1 MTPEA
6 VADPLRRMKL
16 PTLAGVSLVALA
28 LGCTPPSTPPAA
40 TPPPAAPPPAAPPAA
55 VASVLAVAPVQAV
68 APVPQRWPFSAHAG
82 PIEEGWPIVAV
93 EDGVVTVDGEPAGT
107 TKEVEATR
115 RMHKIDEEFSA
126 LKRYR
131 EGWKAARPTQP
142 FPGRVL
148 LRVAPGM
155 PAPVVRSVFQT
166 AAFAGFPFLGFLVR
180 TGKGEREGVLWADAL
195 VPGPPDPRNMIG
207 LSAGPLPRALHLTVS
222 PEGITTT
229 WKRGPAVFSEER
241 EPRSL
246 LVAPTP
252 AAPASSPGLVE
263 LIRQAWTMRGIP
275 DEPGAKELPEQLFLH
290 LDDREP
296 ASTLIALLD
305 AIAVVRAGRGGQ
317 AVEIDP
323 FFSMR

>member
-1 MTPEA
+1 MTPGLF
-6 VADPLRRMKL
+6 ADPLRHMKL
-16 PTLAGVSLVALA
+16 PALAGVSLVALA
-28 LGCTPPSTPPAA
+28 LGCAPPSTPPAA
-40 TPPPAAPPPAAPPAA
+40 TPPPAAPPPSAA
-55 VASVLAVAPVQAV
+55 VAPSQTVAPVQAA

-82 PIEEGWPIVAV
+82 PIEEGWPIVSV
-93 EDGVVTVDGEPAGT
+93 EEGMITVDGEPAGT
-107 TKEVEATR
+107 TKEIEATG
-115 RMHKIDEEFSA
+115 RMHKIDEEFGA

-131 EGWKAARPTQP
+131 EGWKAARPTEP

-148 LRVAPGM
+148 LRLAPGM

-195 VPGPPDPRNMIG
+195 VPGPPDPRSVMG
-207 LSAGPLPRALHLTVS
+207 LSARPLPRALHLTVS

-241 EPRSL
+241 GARSL

-252 AAPASSPGLVE
+252 AAPATSPGLVE

-275 DEPGAKELPEQLFLH
+275 GEPGADELPEQLFLH

-317 AVEIDP
+317 AVTIDP
-323 FFSMR
+323 FFSVR